1 MKRKQTQRTVKHEP
15 MTASKLSKVLYD
27 MRTGRRNKFIF
38 DLRAS
43 DLYDAVGSK
52 REVLKRLNQ
61 MMSRGYNQVEAVRA
75 LAMQAG
81 YAPKLKEGV
90 TDDEFEKAVKK
101 YNAQLKKLNKGVPE
115 KDLNLYD
122 TKRKRSAAEK
132 AKVLSSIT
140 GGAQAVQSRTD
151 FAYKQKVLDSIDE
164 MEPYMPSSYMS
175 VVVVELLK
183 STVSAMSGRELSD
196 RMKAFKGK
204 ALMELFY
211 SEAVKIHLSEL
222 LRVLGITHDSI
233 IDYAVSSGVIPDNDT
248 MRNEAYKELDYV
260 LR

>member
-1 MKRKQTQRTVKHEP
+1 MKSKQTQRTVKHEP

-38 DLRAS
+38 DLRAT
-43 DLYDAVGSK
+43 DLYDAVGGK
-52 REVLKRLNQ
+52 QEALRRLNQ

-81 YAPKLKEGV
+81 YAPKLKEGI

-101 YNAQLKKLNKGVPE
+101 YNADLKKLNKGKSD

-122 TKRKRSAAEK
+122 TKRKRSAREK
-132 AKVLSSIT
+132 AKVLSSIA
-140 GGAQAVQSRTD
+140 GGAKAVQDRRD
-151 FAYKQKVLDSIDE
+151 FAFKQKVLESIDKL
-164 MEPYMPSSYMS
+164 EPYMPLSYMS
-175 VVVVELLK
+175 DITIELLR
-183 STVSAMSGRELSD
+183 STVATMQGRELSD

-204 ALMELFY
+204 ALVELFY
-211 SEAVKIHLSEL
+211 SEAVKIHLAEL
-222 LRVLGITHDSI
+222 LSVLGITQDDI
-233 IDYAVSSGVIPDNDT
+233 VNYGVFKNVIPNNDK
-248 MRNEAYKELDYV
+248 MRKEAYEELEYV